1 MRPKPSYLT
10 RCLKANSILLQIYNP
25 LLHRPMHHSKARLC
39 HIRSL
44 NSKIDRTQVRILKIK
59 HWPLFRISNI
69 NLQSLQMTLHQFLL
83 EPSPKTLLSM
93 VYKPGLGM
101 LAYYT
106 PIVVKLAICIKIV
119 LPSLFCHRSK
129 LSFVLCFRRLYTRQI
144 VQGLRSHLY

>member
-1 MRPKPSYLT
+1 MILRRKEEETTKSNNEAKAKLFDKV
-10 RCLKANSILLQIYNP
+10 LKGKFNTPADLQSFI
-25 LLHRPMHHSKARLC
+25 AQADA
-39 HIRSL
+39 SL
-44 NSKIDRTQVRILKIK
+44 RILKIK